1 MDAGHMSEINSLLM
15 LLHYQ
20 TKSIN
25 LWIKEKEIYN
35 YQGQK
40 IMFMYQ
46 YCILKGLLNFS

>member
-1 MDAGHMSEINSLLM
+1 MTRLTVM

-20 TKSIN
+20 TKGIN
-25 LWIKEKEIYN
+25 LWIKEKENNI

-46 YCILKGLLNFS
+46 YSILKGLLNLS